1 MSYLQ
6 FISDEEGKRTK
17 YLYTPEVICKCGNS
31 CSGDSPSIY
40 VDECEQCEGKEM
52 KEYTDKQINS
62 MILFLRVNNIAEMYY
77 LENDQ
82 DPDRKFYCYR
92 SDSWLTRKQVISTAL
107 DSGWKERK

>member
-1 MSYLQ
+1 
-6 FISDEEGKRTK
+6 
-17 YLYTPEVICKCGNS
+17 
-31 CSGDSPSIY
+31 
-40 VDECEQCEGKEM
+40 M
-52 KEYTDKQINS
+52 KEYTDKQVNS

-107 DSGWKERK
+107 DSGWKRAGKIPTNSKLAICYITGQSYEQLFN